1 MAKQKDD
8 NKDDK
13 NKIPPNDSPDKKDM
27 GKENPIDE
35 NNILE
40 EEGIAEDMPVN
51 QDLLERI
58 RGLEAEKHIQEEEN
72 EISSREF
79 GLTSWAVD
87 NSLTIFLLTFM
98 ILLFGVMSFNSI
110 PKEQYPEVVMPTIFV
125 NTPYPGNSGVDIENL
140 VTRPIEKELKS
151 LEGLKYFESTSMQDF
166 SIISIEFNSD
176 VDIGEARIDVKDALD
191 KAKAELPD
199 DLPRDPIIKDVNV
212 AELPIVSINLSGNY
226 GVDELRYYA
235 EYLQDQIE
243 QLREITEVEIKGSV
257 DKEMEIALDLMAMQ
271 ARRISYYDIKE
282 AIEQENVTMSAG
294 EIVGNGFRSAV
305 RVVGL
310 FESAREIENIVIKND
325 RNSPVYLRDVAKVSF
340 GFEERTSYARSDAL
354 PVVSCD
360 VIKRSGAN
368 LLDASDKIKAIVAAA
383 QKDVFP
389 KELNVNLFNDQS
401 INTRNEVSN
410 LQNSII
416 SGVILVV
423 LVLLFFLG
431 IRNAMFVGIAI
442 PLSMLMGIMIL
453 NLMGVTMN
461 MVVLFSLILAL
472 GMLVDNGIVVVENVY
487 RYMQEGVPALDAAKR
502 GAGEVAW
509 PIIASTATTLAAFV
523 PLAFWPG
530 VMGSFMKFL
539 PITLIIVLSSSLF
552 VALVINPVL
561 TATFM
566 KVDEQAEDKKGRRKK
581 VINGLITAGALC
593 LVAIACYLI
602 TGLNSITD
610 FSYGNIEYSRQM
622 EFNGPMG
629 DMRWLGNLLGI
640 ASIFT
645 FLNVLFLRPASFFF
659 QGRVLPILEKAYNR
673 FIRFTLKG
681 KFTPL
686 AIFAGTIGLLF
697 LSIGLLTTYMPNS
710 VFFPKGDPLYVNA
723 FVELDV
729 GTDIE
734 ATNELMAELE
744 EKVTAAMKPYES
756 IVESILLQ
764 IGEGTADPNGPP
776 DPGSSPNKS
785 RLTVSFVPS
794 AERGNISS
802 KDAMADIRKTVLG
815 KYPGVQI
822 SVEQNADGP
831 PTGKA
836 INMEL
841 VGDDLEGIMAES
853 KKIIGFLDA
862 LNIPGIEG
870 LKADVK
876 LAKPEQTVKIDRQSA
891 RLFGINTRDIAV
903 AIRTAQYGM
912 EISKFKQGEDEYPII
927 MRSNDKYRNDKG
939 ALISQKITF
948 RDRGD
953 GKVKQVPVESVAK
966 IERGETYTAI
976 KRKDMSRMVTISS
989 NTLEGYNANEIV
1001 GKLEEQMKSYKLPT
1015 GMSLEF
1021 TGEQKEQAE
1030 NMGFLVTAFG
1040 LAMFMIFIILVTQ
1053 FNSFTSPIIILLS
1066 IVLSTIGVFL
1076 GLLLAGKDI
1085 VIIMTGVGIISL
1097 AGIVVNN
1104 AIVLID
1110 YIELLIKRKREE
1122 LGLTKDQRLSAEL
1135 IKDAIILGGA
1145 TRLRP
1150 VLLTAITTVLGL
1162 IPLAIGFNFNF
1173 FTLISH
1179 LDSQMFIGGDNV
1191 AMWGPMAWTVI
1202 YGLVFATVLTLVVVP
1217 VMYWLAYKGTTF
1229 MKNKLGYRKE
1239 VIG

>member
-1 MAKQKDD
+1 MAKD
-8 NKDDK
+8 NKKDGDNKEKEVERQPIEQPKSEKK
-13 NKIPPNDSPDKKDM
+13 NMAEPAA
-27 GKENPIDE
+27 
-35 NNILE
+35 E
-40 EEGIAEDMPVN
+40 EEKEVGNSIGDAGI
-51 QDLLERI
+51 
-58 RGLEAEKHIQEEEN
+58 
-72 EISSREF
+72 REF

-98 ILLFGVMSFNSI
+98 ILLFGVMAFNSI
-110 PKEQYPEVVMPTIFV
+110 PKEQYPEVSMPTVFV
-125 NTPYPGNSGVDIENL
+125 NTPYPGNSAVDIENL

-151 LEGLKYFESTSMQDF
+151 LDGLKTFNSTSMQDF
-166 SIISIEFNSD
+166 SIIEVEFNSD
-176 VDIGEARIDVKDALD
+176 IDIDDAVIEVKDAVD
-191 KAKAELPD
+191 KAKADLPT
-199 DLPRDPIIKDVNV
+199 DLPRDPIVQDVNM
-212 AELPIVSINLSGNY
+212 AELPIVSINLSGDY
-226 GVDELRYYA
+226 SVDELRYYA
-235 EYLQDQIE
+235 EYIQDEIE
-243 QLREITEVEIKGSV
+243 KLKEVSEVKIKGSV
-257 DKEMEIALDLMAMQ
+257 EKEMKILLDLNAMES
-271 ARRISYYDIKE
+271 RRISYYDIKE

-294 EIVGNGFRSAV
+294 EIVSNGFRSAV

-310 FESAREIENIVIKND
+310 FESAREIENMVIKNE
-325 RNSPVYLRDVAKVSF
+325 RGAPVYIRDVGRASF
-340 GFEERTSYARSDAL
+340 DYEDRTSYARSNAL

-360 VIKRSGAN
+360 VVKRSGAN
-368 LLDASDKIKAIVAAA
+368 LLAVSDKIKEIVADAEENI
-383 QKDVFP
+383 FP
-389 KELNVNLFNDQS
+389 SELEVSLFNDQS
-401 INTRNEVSN
+401 IQTRNEVAN

-431 IRNAMFVGIAI
+431 LRNAMFVGIAI
-442 PLSMLMGIMIL
+442 PLSMLMGILIL
-453 NLMGVTMN
+453 NTMGVTMN

-487 RYMQEGVPALDAAKR
+487 RYMQEGFPPMVAAKR

-509 PIIASTATTLAAFV
+509 PIIASTATTLAAFI

-530 VMGSFMKFL
+530 IMGSFMKYL

-561 TATFM
+561 TAAMM
-566 KVDEQAEDKKGRRKK
+566 KVDERADDPKVRRRRL
-581 VINGLITAGALC
+581 INGLITVGALV
-593 LVAIACYLI
+593 LIAVVGHL
-602 TGLNSITD
+602 TGVQPLRN
-610 FSYGNIEYSRQM
+610 F
-622 EFNGPMG
+622 F
-629 DMRWLGNLLGI
+629 GI
-640 ASIFT
+640 AAIIT
-645 FLNVLFLRPASFFF
+645 LANVVFLRPASFVF
-659 QGRVLPILEKAYNR
+659 QAKVLPLLEKVYNR

-686 AIFAGTIGLLF
+686 ALFISTIGLLF
-697 LSIGLLTTYMPNS
+697 FSIALLGIFPPKS
-710 VFFPKGDPLYVNA
+710 EFFPQGDPLYVNA
-723 FVELDV
+723 FVEMDV

-734 ATNELMAELE
+734 ETNTIMRDMEK
-744 EKVTAAMKPYES
+744 KVTEVMEPYES
-756 IVESILLQ
+756 IVESILTQ

-776 DPGSSPNKS
+776 DPGTSPNKA

-794 AERGNISS
+794 AERGELSS
-802 KDAMADIRKTVLG
+802 KDAMEDIREILVG
-815 KYPGVQI
+815 KYPGVQVA
-822 SVEQNADGP
+822 VEKNADGP
-831 PTGKA
+831 PTGKP
-836 INMEL
+836 INVEL
-841 VGDDLEGIMAES
+841 VGEDLEALMMES
-853 KKIIGFLDA
+853 QRIINYMNDLKIQ
-862 LNIPGIEG
+862 GIEG

-876 LAKPEQTVKIDRQSA
+876 LAKPEQTINIDRESA

-912 EISKFKQGEDEYPII
+912 EVSKYKKGEDEYPINL
-927 MRSNDKYRNDKG
+927 RSNKDFRNNKE
-939 ALISQKITF
+939 ALITQKITF

-953 GKVKQVPVESVAK
+953 GKVKQVPIESVAN
-966 IERGETYTAI
+966 IRRGETYTAI
-976 KRKDMSRMVTISS
+976 KRKDMDRMVTISS
-989 NTLEGYNANEIV
+989 NILDGFNANEIV
-1001 GKLEEQMKSYKLPT
+1001 ASLEEEMLSYDLPK
-1015 GMSLEF
+1015 GMSYEF

-1030 NMGFLVTAFG
+1030 NMGFLFTAFG

-1076 GLLLAGKDI
+1076 GLIITGDNL

-1110 YIELLIKRKREE
+1110 YINLLIKRKREE
-1122 LGLTKDQRLSAEL
+1122 LGLTDEQALSANL
-1135 IKDAIILGGA
+1135 VKNAIIEGGA

-1173 FTLISH
+1173 FTLISR
-1179 LDSQMFIGGDNV
+1179 LDPQIFIGGDNV

-1229 MKNKLGYRKE
+1229 AKNILGYRKE
-1239 VIG
+1239 IVG